1 MQCDIPK
8 ENTMPL
14 PTLNRPLFL
23 GMTAALIG
31 IGCGLEGVD
40 IEESGTE
47 GASAPLSEVSNL
59 TGSTNLSGASN
70 LSGSTN
76 LSGVTNLTGTSNL
89 SNVSNLTGVSNLSGT
104 TNLTGASNLS
114 GVSNLTGV
122 TNLTVSTNLTGASN
136 LVGVDSS
143 TLTVAQWVSSCTHTR
158 IPINPSGSEPLQAY
172 IPTMYGLTGQIAPV
186 KDSYGA
192 LYKITDSSTG
202 IQYGTYVVNMHAC
215 SGAMMK
221 VTLLGPATVPSV
233 WTPLSGQ
240 IKYALFKFK
249 HPTTGAATWY
259 RMRADFAPGIFGY
272 VTETPG
278 IANRYTFGS
287 MTTGKLGRPAYWATV
302 ALPGSSVTLTHH
314 LAANPGDLP
323 VALSIPTASQT
334 GRPVANAEGIWA
346 WNLNPF
352 RTYSDGMNAA
362 NTWRAAVLGKI
373 WTGSNGTPIL
383 PFLRTVGSSN
393 SSSPSEVI

>member
-59 TGSTNLSGASN
+59 TGSTNLSG
-70 LSGSTN
+70 
-76 LSGVTNLTGTSNL
+76 VTNLTGTSNL

-122 TNLTVSTNLTGASN
+122 TNLTGSTNLTGASN

-143 TLTVAQWVSSCTHTR
+143 TLTVDQWVSSCTHTR

-221 VTLLGPATVPSV
+221 VTLLGPT
-233 WTPLSGQ
+233 
-240 IKYALFKFK
+240 
-249 HPTTGAATWY
+249 
-259 RMRADFAPGIFGY
+259 
-272 VTETPG
+272 
-278 IANRYTFGS
+278 
-287 MTTGKLGRPAYWATV
+287 
-302 ALPGSSVTLTHH
+302 
-314 LAANPGDLP
+314 
-323 VALSIPTASQT
+323 
-334 GRPVANAEGIWA
+334 
-346 WNLNPF
+346 
-352 RTYSDGMNAA
+352 
-362 NTWRAAVLGKI
+362 
-373 WTGSNGTPIL
+373 
-383 PFLRTVGSSN
+383 
-393 SSSPSEVI
+393 